1 MVEQE
6 QEQVMRSVVESAEM
20 MGVAKHRDVFVR
32 LSEMGDQ
39 LWHVFSLSIH
49 QQQLHMVGDAP

>member
-6 QEQVMRSVVESAEM
+6 QQQVLRSAVESAEM
-20 MGVAKHRDVFVR
+20 TGVTKHGGAVVR
-32 LSEMGDQ
+32 LSGMGDQ